1 MAEEFNWI
9 LGYANQKQIKM
20 TTKLIVAFIKDLPD
34 TLITPCEEGIPEQI
48 HALEEWVDS
57 LTSDL
62 PSLLATIAKNLALHT
77 EAVSS
82 VVSDIQAKIGADD
95 YMSVGKDCAYLIELA
110 TGKVQ
115 PAPPSLL

>member
-34 TLITPCEEGIPEQI
+34 TLITPCKEGIPDQI
-48 HALEEWVDS
+48 HELEDWVDS